1 MSLQTKG
8 KTLQLRV
15 QSNALSFF
23 FFKTADMFIFYQ
35 GCQFNLQF
43 RFIIITPIN
52 TVKMLCN

>member
-23 FFKTADMFIFYQ
+23 FKTADMFIFYQ
-35 GCQFNLQF
+35 GSQFNLQF
-43 RFIIITPIN
+43 RSIIITPIN